1 MLIGGANGVSQ
12 FKEFTKEWELL
23 IEVMA
28 SNHKDIDTLGKIV
41 KLLSYKTNGLEKF
54 KIQPPR
60 LNAKWLVSL
69 LQQAFL
75 ICEANHYT
83 VEFTRLA

>member
-1 MLIGGANGVSQ
+1 MVSHNLRSSP
-12 FKEFTKEWELL
+12 K
-23 IEVMA
+23 
-28 SNHKDIDTLGKIV
+28 SGNYDTLGKIV